1 MSDKC
6 IDMPLGQGDINIC
19 IDNLQGKISSYNY
32 RALGVKSDDTL
43 IRLKAMDTVKD
54 GASPQLAMAIFNGY
68 GEIFNQSDCTSL
80 PSKIK
85 THFDTKVTLKQLK
98 YLSYTRIKSRG
109 NQDVIMEGFNCDC
122 IIPDCGPLY
131 GPGNGKTPVIKRVG
145 GVDDP
150 RVKYSLGN
158 MMDSGPSS
166 SISNSISDEFKG
178 TYDIPPDIMNLLG
191 YPNCSI
197 SVENSSPS
205 IYIDDYTNAVAN
217 DMEEFK
223 KHAAGNKSKGELLND
238 SNTKL
243 PHKKKLLYFKSLGDG
258 LIVFFWYV
266 YCLKIRLSN
275 LTCAL
280 LTCDSVVALQAD
292 IFSQSQPNAYFA
304 WNFTEKGEKH
314 ISRVYAKCGEP
325 IWRDLCGSEK
335 QKLDDEYHILLQ
347 QIETIMTRSDIIV
360 SMWGDDRDIID
371 AAKVLFEELEEAV
384 RTLRTVFNSL
394 YEQSAKDEELFN
406 KLKSYALNSP
416 IKKIEVRNLNR
427 FFLKYPHTKLCS
439 AGPPCYIVNKKKCNL
454 HAKIRSIQLQIADRN
469 NLNALLDEEIEGGRN
484 PFHDNSELDEP
495 FLVVDALLSYD
506 TAIKFLKEFILNV
519 LEDIIDSDNRGNRYQ
534 STAQFEPELIFQGK
548 FWTAEKEKYV
558 HDTLKHIMTSDE
570 NFLYEYLTYEFH
582 AIPDYSSDR
591 ITTLCTEVVYITIES
606 YNIILELKSK
616 AKDRRREELRRE
628 EEELRREEE
637 EELRREEEEELRR
650 ADRSHQS
657 QETTPAKTSRLWNF
671 ITTITP
677 WVKSGEKVKMEGGRK
692 TRRIR
697 KNFTL
702 KHKKRSMRKTQRR
715 RNIIK

>member
-1 MSDKC
+1 MSGKC

-32 RALGVKSDDTL
+32 RELGVKSDDTL

-54 GASPQLAMAIFNGY
+54 GASPQLAMNIFNGY
-68 GEIFNQSDCTSL
+68 GDIFNQSDCTSL

-85 THFDTKVTLKQLK
+85 FHFDTKVTLKQLK

-145 GVDDP
+145 GLTYP

-166 SISNSISDEFKG
+166 SGRISPEFEG
-178 TYDIPPDIMNLLG
+178 TYDIPQGIMNLLG

-205 IYIDDYTNAVAN
+205 IYIDSEIVAHN
-217 DMEEFK
+217 MREFK
-223 KHAAGNKSKGELLND
+223 TDAQGNKSKGAELEKSSTLRER
-238 SNTKL
+238 
-243 PHKKKLLYFKSLGDG
+243 KKKLLYFKSLGDG

-266 YCLKIRLSN
+266 YCLIYAE
-275 LTCAL
+275 TCAL

-292 IFSQSQPNAYFA
+292 IFSQGQPNAYFA

-325 IWRDLCGSEK
+325 NWVNLCGIEK
-335 QKLDDEYHILLQ
+335 QKLDEEYDILLQ
-347 QIETIMTRSDIIV
+347 QIEIITTQHGIIV
-360 SMWGDDRDIID
+360 DIGDGRDIID
-371 AAKVLFEELEEAV
+371 AAIVLFQELNHEVES
-384 RTLRTVFNSL
+384 LRAEFNSL
-394 YEQSAKDEELFN
+394 YSRSVKNEALFN
-406 KLKSYALNSP
+406 RLKSYALNSP
-416 IKKIEVRNLNR
+416 IKKEEGNH

-439 AGPPCYIVNKKKCNL
+439 AGHPCYKVNLKNCNL
-454 HAKIRSIQLQIADRN
+454 QAKIRDIQLQQN
-469 NLNALLDEEIEGGRN
+469 NLIVLLSHKIEGGRN
-484 PFHDNSELDEP
+484 PFDKREADEA
-495 FLVVDALLSYD
+495 FLLHKGIGSYD
-506 TAIKFLKEFILNV
+506 KAIKFLKEFILNV
-519 LEDIIDSDNRGNRYQ
+519 LEDLIDSESTRYIPHY
-534 STAQFEPELIFQGK
+534 SMTREPEFVFQGK
-548 FWTAEKEKYV
+548 ERDAEKEKYV
-558 HDTLKHIMTSDE
+558 HDTLNNNIADDDS
-570 NFLYEYLTYEFH
+570 FLYEYLTYEFH

-628 EEELRREEE
+628 EEE
-637 EELRREEEEELRR
+637 EELRR
-650 ADRSHQS
+650 ADRSYQS

-671 ITTITP
+671 ITTISP
-677 WVKSGEKVKMEGGRK
+677 LVKSGEKVKRDGGRK